1 MEQEGRLEAAI
12 KWARSEIQ
20 FEWNYNTASKAI
32 AGRILGRCHA
42 ALGEHSLSAAAFD
55 SAAKMEKT
63 AQYVYSDCLTTRARA
78 IAGKRA
84 GGASGHWDEATGR
97 ERIQE
102 VLGRMAGVAGGI
114 AERTVLEERL
124 LVSDT

>member
-1 MEQEGRLEAAI
+1 MSSLTLRRQA
-12 KWARSEIQ
+12 SESSTSQ
-20 FEWNYNTASKAI
+20 
-32 AGRILGRCHA
+32 
-42 ALGEHSLSAAAFD
+42 
-55 SAAKMEKT
+55 KMEKL

-124 LVSDT
+124 LLSDT